1 MSFLTTR
8 NLLKFNTLAAWSF
21 GAQFVGAS
29 HWYLEHFG
37 YTKGSNLDGAASVG
51 RLMGAI
57 IFVLSPSH

>member
-21 GAQFVGAS
+21 GAQFVEAP

-37 YTKGSNLDGAASVG
+37 YTEGPNLDGAASVG
-51 RLMGAI
+51 RLFGAI
-57 IFVLSPSH
+57 IFVL